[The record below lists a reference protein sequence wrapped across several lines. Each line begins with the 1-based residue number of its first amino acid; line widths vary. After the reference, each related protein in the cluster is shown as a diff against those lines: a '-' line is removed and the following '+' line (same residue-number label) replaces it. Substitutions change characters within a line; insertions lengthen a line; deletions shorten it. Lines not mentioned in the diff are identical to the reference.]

1 MSIKLLNK
9 YASMKK
15 KYKRGSPMPFVTK
28 GLFKGIMKGSK
39 LRNSYLKNKT
49 DANQMLYKTKIC
61 PRESREQE

>member
-1 MSIKLLNK
+1 
-9 YASMKK
+9 MKK

-49 DANQMLYKTKIC
+49 DANWILYKTKIC